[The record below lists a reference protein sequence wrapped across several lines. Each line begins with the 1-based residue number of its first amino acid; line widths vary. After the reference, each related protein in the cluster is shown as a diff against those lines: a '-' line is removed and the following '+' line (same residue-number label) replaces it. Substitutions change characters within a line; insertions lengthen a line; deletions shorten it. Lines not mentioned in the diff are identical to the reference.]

1 MFDLLPIARR
11 DEERA
16 GGGVQIQNVWV
27 FSREP
32 DGRISPRQYS
42 EWNPD
47 LVLIDPRW
55 AFWRS
60 LEHEAKLNV
69 QMELGCFAAL
79 LESLGAKH
87 APDFAFGPLSSSVS
101 FERHRLLRC
110 GERELFVVKL
120 GKKNWRQRVAMKV
133 KHATGEDPSGILS
146 RSMRIEAWSEGAFRT
161 LVSEF
166 RGKDPAPVTI
176 RRLPSFYKRKLR
188 AVALHRKEGIVF
200 GVSLDHSKVTGRSE
214 TLSQIETEY
223 WSLLAPV
230 ENVALEPVEARARKI
245 RATHLQL
252 SELIEKEL
260 QRRAIPVARTRMTK
274 SEWVSGVAR

>member
-1 MFDLLPIARR
+1 MFDLLPIANR

-16 GGGVQIQNVWV
+16 SGGVQIQNVWA
-27 FSREP
+27 FAREP
-32 DGRISPRQYS
+32 DGRISPQQFS

-60 LEHEAKLNV
+60 LEAEVKLNV
-69 QMELGCFAAL
+69 QMELDSFASIL
-79 LESLGAKH
+79 HSLGMKH
-87 APDFAFGPLSSSVS
+87 ASEFAFGPLSSSVS
-101 FERHRLLRC
+101 FERHQLLRC

-133 KHATGEDPSGILS
+133 KQTTGEDSSGILS
-146 RSMRIEAWSEGAFRT
+146 RSMRIEAWSEETFRS

-166 RGKDPAPVTI
+166 KGEDPAPVTI
-176 RRLPSFYKRKLR
+176 RHLPSFYKRKLR

-214 TLSQIETEY
+214 TLSQVETEY
-223 WSLLAPV
+223 WSLLVPV
-230 ENVALEPVEARARKI
+230 GPAAVEPVEARARKVQ
-245 RATHLQL
+245 ATQLLL
-252 SELIEKEL
+252 SELIEDEL
-260 QRRAIPVARTRMTK
+260 QRRAIPVARTQMTK